1 MLSRKIL
8 PTFILSLVLFGGA
21 TAVLAAEPAPAAPA
35 APEAFCLGNDFYT
48 LITQFYNIGIGI
60 AILSA
65 IFMLVYGGYRLVV
78 SIGLPA
84 HIASGKKA
92 INNAIIGLIIA
103 VLSAVIL
110 NILNPQILTP
120 TDAECAKQSGTQG
133 GQTGGQAGGSS
144 GSALPDISQPD

>member
-21 TAVLAAEPAPAAPA
+21 TAVLAAEHTTAAPAAPA

-120 TDAECAKQSGTQG
+120 TDAECAKQSGERG
-133 GQTGGQAGGSS
+133 P
-144 GSALPDISQPD
+144 LPDTSPDPNQ